1 MSAEPQETKAPS
13 AAGTQLFDNI
23 APTYEQAT
31 GSSTRAIARQI
42 LKLQVFQNL
51 FDAPQDAV
59 VLDNACGTGIVA
71 EEIITRCRRQQS
83 PDGGGGGGGGG
94 AVPEIRAADP
104 VDKMVAACAAK
115 FSSLGVTDRCSAAV
129 MPGEKL
135 TFADGTFSHSIT
147 NMGLLFYT
155 DAAAG
160 ARELHRTLRPG
171 GVAVV
176 TTWARLGQV
185 DDILYPAQRR
195 ARPGAELMKLPLEPR
210 WFDPAQVEACL
221 RDDGGFADVKI
232 ELRNA
237 YYAAS
242 TTDALADQVLELS
255 GMISKT
261 WTEEEKASFG
271 QAVRELT
278 PNVTVPCTQV
288 DGSNG
293 YGVPVTAIVAICT
306 K

>member
-1 MSAEPQETKAPS
+1 MSAEQQETKAAP
-13 AAGTQLFDNI
+13 TQFFDNI
-23 APTYEQAT
+23 VQSYEHST
-31 GSSTRAIARQI
+31 GGSTRAIARQI
-42 LKLQVFQNL
+42 LELESLQSL
-51 FDAPQDAV
+51 FDAPLDAV

-71 EEIITRCRRQQS
+71 EEIISRCRRLS
-83 PDGGGGGGGGG
+83 PGG

-115 FSSLGVTDRCSAAV
+115 FSALGVTERCSAAV
-129 MPGEKL
+129 MPGERL
-135 TFADGTFSHSIT
+135 TFADATFSHSIT
-147 NMGLLFYT
+147 NMGLMFYT
-155 DAAAG
+155 DAAVG

-185 DDILYPAQRR
+185 DHVLYPAQQR
-195 ARPGAELMKLPLEPR
+195 ARPGAELTKMPIEPR

-221 RDDGGFADVKI
+221 RKDGGFADVKV
-232 ELRNA
+232 ELRSA
-237 YYAAS
+237 YYAAP
-242 TTDALADQVLELS
+242 TVDALGDQLLELF
-255 GMISKT
+255 GVFSKS
-261 WTEEEKASFG
+261 WTDEEKASFG

-278 PNVTVPCTQV
+278 PNVTVPCTQI
-288 DGSNG
+288 DGSSG

>member
-1 MSAEPQETKAPS
+1 MSAEPQETKPAA
-13 AAGTQLFDNI
+13 AAGAQLFDNI
-23 APTYEQAT
+23 APSYEQST

-42 LKLQVFQNL
+42 LELQVFQNL
-51 FDAPQDAV
+51 FDAPHDAV

-71 EEIITRCRRQQS
+71 EEIISRCRRQQS
-83 PDGGGGGGGGG
+83 PSGGGSSG

-104 VDKMVAACAAK
+104 VDKMVDACAAK

-147 NMGLLFYT
+147 NMGLMFYT
-155 DAAAG
+155 DAAVG

-176 TTWARLGQV
+176 TTWAQLGQV
-185 DDILYPAQRR
+185 DNILYPAQRR
-195 ARPGAELMKLPLEPR
+195 ARPGAELVKMPIEPR

-221 RDDGGFADVKI
+221 RNDGGFADVKI

-237 YYAAS
+237 HYAAP
-242 TTDALADQVLELS
+242 TADALGDQLLELF
-255 GMISKT
+255 GMFSKT

-278 PNVTVPCTQV
+278 PNVAVPCTQI
-288 DGSNG
+288 DGSSG